1 LRNYLLQNGHRVIIA
16 NGMVEDLPQAVYR
29 YPEKK
34 RADFFTALVQKENIT
49 HVLWQYSPYA
59 MHAKGT
65 PWWVLGAMRAL
76 RKTGVRQSVY
86 FHEIQIRYS
95 VPGWYNKLRAWQQH
109 SIANRALHYCQAA
122 GTSISFY
129 LQYIIPSHM
138 GGRKSSVA
146 TDVQIIPVPP
156 NIPVHYKQITN
167 STNIQ
172 EITEIQQPPLK
183 FNQHSS
189 EFGHPSPLPPSGGKG
204 QGRGEGLACLQGRGE
219 VLASFSNRALPS
231 LVEALARIQKNHPA
245 LEVVWLGHA
254 SDTDMDALVKNC
266 TRYGLKAR
274 ITGAVPLEKLAVE
287 MELLDL
293 MLLPQPLESGSE
305 GGISLKNG
313 TLSAAMAAALPIIA
327 TRGDM
332 TDTGLLQ
339 HGKNIHLLQ
348 DNAVDSW
355 QKAIEQLLQDADYS
369 DRLSD
374 AGYVFYSEH
383 LSWEVVGRGFEGLIG
398 L

>member
-1 LRNYLLQNGHRVIIA
+1 
-16 NGMVEDLPQAVYR
+16 MVENLPQAVYR

-34 RADFFTALVQKENIT
+34 RADFITALVQKENIT

-59 MHAKGT
+59 MHSRGT
-65 PWWVLGAMRAL
+65 PWWVLAVMKQLKKMGIQ
-76 RKTGVRQSVY
+76 QSVY

-95 VPGWYNKLRAWQQH
+95 VPGWFNKLRAFQQH
-109 SIANRALHYCQAA
+109 TIANRAVTICNRA
-122 GTSISFY
+122 GTSIAFY
-129 LQYIIPSHM
+129 LQYISPPLNFVRSLRFPRQPHK
-138 GGRKSSVA
+138 GGSVRSA
-146 TDVQIIPVPP
+146 LTNTDVQIIPVPP
-156 NIPVHYKQITN
+156 NIPVQFNHLITLSDN
-167 STNIQ
+167 KNLPENQTH
-172 EITEIQQPPLK
+172 PLK

-189 EFGHPSPLPPSGGKG
+189 EFGHPSPFR
-204 QGRGEGLACLQGRGE
+204 RGEGGE
-219 VLASFSNRALPS
+219 VIASFSNRALPS
-231 LVEALARIQKNHPA
+231 LVEALGRIQKNHPA

-274 ITGAVPLEKLAVE
+274 ITGALPLDKLAEE
-287 MELLDL
+287 MEQLDL

-332 TDTGLLQ
+332 TDTRLLQ

-348 DNAVDSW
+348 DNEVDTW
-355 QKAIEQLLQDADYS
+355 QKAIEQLLQDAYYRDH
-369 DRLSD
+369 LSH
-374 AGYVFYSEH
+374 AGYAFYQEH
-383 LSWEVVGRGFEGLIG
+383 LSWEVVGKAFEGLMFDEVRS
-398 L
+398 